1 MHNLDLKICNAV
13 LVGSSMV
20 LSSYFGW
27 SIVGGDGLFAGIMAF
42 VCATAAFLVSA
53 LVWRTSMNWRA
64 RNWAGFVTTGTLAAI
79 AIAFNIVA
87 DYTTASIFRD
97 QVMVMSDNTNV
108 MAEQSRA
115 EVERLEK
122 AIANLRGESAW
133 RTKYESPATYD
144 ALILEQKQ
152 VVDRGR
158 NVYERTKQC
167 TDTTLPI
174 SSQVCS
180 EIARLEAQKANAQ
193 RRQVILAELK
203 TLGEQL
209 AIARQEVETHKK
221 VANPAQAQ
229 VRSIV
234 TWFRLDRNHTEHS
247 DWWGAKSIMLYM
259 TILLTALICFL
270 GWELGSGAR
279 AAVSVDAPQPVRRNR
294 WLEAP
299 DETRP
304 IPLPATDSPP
314 RPGTS
319 SNSTTVVYSNTA
331 SGHDHAAIQKL
342 LRELEEDFGLTPKH

>member
-13 LVGSSMV
+13 LVGSSML
-20 LSSYFGW
+20 LSAYFGW
-27 SIVGGDGLFAGIMAF
+27 SIIGGEGLFAGIMAF

-53 LVWRTSMNWRA
+53 LVSRASGNFKAGNWSGFLVMA
-64 RNWAGFVTTGTLAAI
+64 ILAGL

-97 QVMVMSDNTNV
+97 QVLVQSDNSNV
-108 MAEQSRA
+108 VAEQSRG
-115 EVERLEK
+115 EVQRLEK

-133 RTKYESPATYD
+133 RTKFEAPQTYD
-144 ALILEQKQ
+144 ALIMEQKQ
-152 VVDRGR
+152 KVDRGR
-158 NVYERTKQC
+158 NIYQRTKQC

-209 AIARQEVETHKK
+209 AIARNEVETNKK
-221 VANPAQAQ
+221 VSNPALAQ
-229 VRSIV
+229 VRSIT
-234 TWFRLDRNHTEHS
+234 TWFRLDRSPTDHS

-270 GWELGSGAR
+270 GWELGQHR
-279 AAVSVDAPQPVRRNR
+279 VMEPTPPQPRPRPNNR
-294 WLEAP
+294 WIAAAP
-299 DETRP
+299 EHQPEP
-304 IPLPATDSPP
+304 IPLPATDPP
-314 RPGTS
+314 PTPGN
-319 SNSTTVVYSNTA
+319 NSTVIYSKTTQ
-331 SGHDHAAIQKL
+331 SHDKDAIRRL
-342 LRELEEDFGLTPKH
+342 MAELEDEFGLQPKH